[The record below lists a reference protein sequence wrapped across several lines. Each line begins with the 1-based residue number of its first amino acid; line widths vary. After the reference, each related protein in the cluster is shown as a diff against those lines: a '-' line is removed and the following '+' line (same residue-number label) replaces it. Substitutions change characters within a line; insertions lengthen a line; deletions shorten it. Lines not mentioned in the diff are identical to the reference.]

1 MADPVEQRTCQVV
14 ADVFGLDPGEVTLAT
29 SHETVEGWDSL
40 NMLNILMAI
49 EGEFGVTIAPEEAAE
64 FVSVQRIV
72 AVLRGKRVS

>member
-72 AVLRGKRVS
+72 AVLRGKNVS